1 MYDYNQLT
9 TKLNYSKK
17 DFKKFAKSKGVSEKI
32 INNYSPQIINNDGNI
47 IDIYSQM
54 LSERIIFLSS
64 EVDNYTS
71 NMIKSQLLY
80 LNTISDEDISIYIDS
95 PGGSVYTGLGILDIM
110 DFVECDI
117 QTVNIGLAASMAAVI
132 LAYGKE
138 GKRKTL
144 KRSRTMIHQ
153 PLGYS
158 GYAQASDIEISAKE
172 IVSVK
177 EELFQVLSDCT
188 NQPYEKIAN
197 DSDRDYWMNG
207 TQAKDYGIVDIIL

>member
-1 MYDYNQLT
+1 MYDYNT
-9 TKLNYSKK
+9 MDRSYGSKLDFNKFAMDKGVKESYIKNYST
-17 DFKKFAKSKGVSEKI
+17 
-32 INNYSPQIINNDGNI
+32 QIVNSDGTI
-47 IDIYSQM
+47 MDIYSKM
-54 LSERIIFLSS
+54 LNERIIFLTS

-80 LNTISDEDISIYIDS
+80 LNTVSDDDISIYIDS
-95 PGGSVYTGLGILDIM
+95 PGGSVYTGLGILDVM
-110 DFVECDI
+110 DFVECDV

-132 LAYGKE
+132 LAYGKD

-158 GYAQASDIEISAKE
+158 GYAQASDIEIDAKQ
-172 IVSVK
+172 IMSVK
-177 EELFQVLSDCT
+177 EELLQVLADST
-188 NQPYEKIAN
+188 NQTYEKIKE

-207 TQAKDYGIVDIIL
+207 KQAKSYGIVDIIL

>member
-1 MYDYNQLT
+1 ML
-9 TKLNYSKK
+9 KLEN
-17 DFKKFAKSKGVSEKI
+17 DFKKFALDKGVKEDYIK
-32 INNYSPQIINNDGNI
+32 NYTTQILNSDGTI
-47 IDIYSQM
+47 VDIYSKM
-54 LSERIIFLSS
+54 LNDRIVFLTS

-110 DFVECDI
+110 DFIDCDV
-117 QTVNIGLAASMAAVI
+117 QTVNLGLAASMAAVI

-158 GYAQASDIEISAKE
+158 GYAQASDIEIDAKQ
-172 IVSVK
+172 IMSVK
-177 EELFQVLSDCT
+177 EELLQVLAESTKQSYD
-188 NQPYEKIAN
+188 KIKD

-207 TQAKDYGIVDIIL
+207 EQAKDYGIVDIIL